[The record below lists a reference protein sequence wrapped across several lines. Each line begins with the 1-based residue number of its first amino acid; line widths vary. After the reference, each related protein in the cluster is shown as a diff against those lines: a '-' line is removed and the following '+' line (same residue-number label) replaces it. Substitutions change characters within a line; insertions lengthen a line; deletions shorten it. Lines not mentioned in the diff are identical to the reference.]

1 MSSLGTPW
9 RPSNP
14 AGGGAATTTD
24 ETTHRRRAHADV
36 QRRTSDSAC
45 QPDVRRIGIR
55 TRVFS
60 HSKTS
65 AVALPAA
72 GANLS
77 VSVSTGAPSG
87 SGVTRPAPT
96 SRARTSSSMGTPHL
110 WTPRLTTIC
119 QLDAPGITYR
129 VYGPGSTRTPAISAG
144 DGTWVLVASLAPSRH
159 GWADGASPPLTFRP
173 RAHGRLE
180 HRFMVPPPA
189 VTAVAPNGL
198 G

>member
-65 AVALPAA
+65 AVALRSEEHTSELQSPC
-72 GANLS
+72 NL
-77 VSVSTGAPSG
+77 VC
-87 SGVTRPAPT
+87 
-96 SRARTSSSMGTPHL
+96 
-110 WTPRLTTIC
+110 RLLLEKKKNK
-119 QLDAPGITYR
+119 QQFK
-129 VYGPGSTRTPAISAG
+129 ISQ
-144 DGTWVLVASLAPSRH
+144 
-159 GWADGASPPLTFRP
+159 
-173 RAHGRLE
+173 
-180 HRFMVPPPA
+180 
-189 VTAVAPNGL
+189 
-198 G
+198 

>member
-1 MSSLGTPW
+1 MSSLGALW
-9 RPSNP
+9 RPSNH

-65 AVALPAA
+65 SVALPAA

-96 SRARTSSSMGTPHL
+96 SRARTSASMGTPHR
-110 WTPRLTTIC
+110 WTARLTTIC

-144 DGTWVLVASLAPSRH
+144 NGTWMLVASLAPSRH
-159 GWADGASPPLTFRP
+159 GWSNGTRPAMTLLPRADGRP
-173 RAHGRLE
+173 E
-180 HRFMVPPPA
+180 HRFRD
-189 VTAVAPNGL
+189 
-198 G
+198 

>member
-1 MSSLGTPW
+1 MSSLGALW
-9 RPSNP
+9 RPSNH

-60 HSKTS
+60 HAKTS
-65 AVALPAA
+65 SVVLPAA

-144 DGTWVLVASLAPSRH
+144 NGTWMLVALLAPSRP
-159 GWADGASPPLTFRP
+159 GWANGASPPHTLQP
-173 RAHGRLE
+173 RDDR
-180 HRFMVPPPA
+180 RVVSP
-189 VTAVAPNGL
+189 
-198 G
+198 